1 MLIMFSCSAHV
12 VCYDITTMDC
22 RAHEL
27 DERVVVTQTSSFDIR
42 TMSVH
47 SVSGILIPSVSS
59 YGPKF
64 IFVTCTQNDLSYTEF
79 VR

>member
-12 VCYDITTMDC
+12 VCYNITTVDC

-27 DERVVVTQTSSFDIR
+27 EERVVTQTTSFDIR

-47 SVSGILIPSVSS
+47 SVSAILIPSVSS

-64 IFVTCTQNDLSYTEF
+64 IFVPCTQNDLQF
-79 VR
+79 AR